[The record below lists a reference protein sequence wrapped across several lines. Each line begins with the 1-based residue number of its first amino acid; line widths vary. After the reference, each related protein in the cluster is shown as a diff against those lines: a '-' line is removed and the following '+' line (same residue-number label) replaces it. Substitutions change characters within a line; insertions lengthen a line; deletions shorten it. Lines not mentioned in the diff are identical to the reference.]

1 MRFGEAESVSAWS
14 CVERGDFCTVVVVPT
29 TCRCITCVLT
39 TCICTPFQRRIRE
52 ESTPFQRRM
61 LGRKYPFS
69 AWKTLLNH
77 SDLWITFCGA

>member
-1 MRFGEAESVSAWS
+1 MRFGEAESVSAWG
-14 CVERGDFCTVVVVPT
+14 CVERGDFCTVVGAPT

-52 ESTPFQRRM
+52 ESTPFQRR
-61 LGRKYPFS
+61 LLERKYPFS
-69 AWKTLLNH
+69 AWKTPLNH